1 MRPALLALAIAFLAP
16 GNGWSHGIGVEAK
29 IVGPTV
35 FVTGFHDDDSP
46 AAGAKAAVFSTGG
59 PQVAQ
64 GELDSTGKWSFPMP
78 KGGDY
83 RIEISGDDEHRA
95 MVRLSVP
102 EGSPAVGPT
111 PQQSG
116 QASQA
121 APRHVLSMWIMVAL
135 AAGTAVAALAVWRPW
150 MARPTSTS

>member
-1 MRPALLALAIAFLAP
+1 MRPALLAVAIAFLAP
-16 GNGWSHGIGVEAK
+16 GSGWSHGLGVEAK

-59 PQVAQ
+59 PKVAQ
-64 GELDSTGKWSFPMP
+64 GELDPTGKWSFPVP

-102 EGSPAVGPT
+102 EGSTAIGPT
-111 PQQSG
+111 PQQTG

-121 APRHVLSMWIMVAL
+121 APSVMVAL
-135 AAGTAVAALAVWRPW
+135 AAGTAVAALAVWRSW